1 MTERKTI
8 YQKYFE
14 EQERYTERHGEKTI
28 VFFQMGKFYDAYA
41 TSTRGYPRL
50 DDLSVLLNTHYIRR
64 PEDAS
69 NPKSLPNQFG
79 INCVSIRK
87 HLTTMVENG
96 YTIVLF
102 EQKLEDDLSIDRV
115 WAGTYTAGTIIS
127 DRQGQDSNHMISVYL
142 AEEKQLKGTTTLMA
156 VGVTIIDITTG
167 ASMVHEFYSNH
178 RDENYGLDELV
189 RIIQTFRPSELI
201 VYHHP
206 SSYCPEKIKSIGAYL
221 EISKYPSYRY
231 HVYHPSSTMEEY
243 HDALEL
249 LTLDTFKINH
259 QNDYLASVFDFNYQ
273 PSLGKKQSPLEILM
287 IEQKNYVIISFMVVL
302 RYISLH
308 NPSLLKNLSHP
319 EIYIYDQHLILG
331 NNAIEQ
337 LNVIDNNSLEVYN
350 RKYRSVFHVINK
362 TSTPMGRRFLMDNLL
377 NPLSQQ
383 KRDVIEGR
391 YQMIEELSHENFYQA
406 IHMELKKIQDME
418 RLHRLMALGTISPVQ
433 FHRLVTYYTATNRI
447 IDLIVNKPS
456 LKILIDQMG
465 STLSTSGKSKVVR
478 KFLEY
483 QVQYQSEFN
492 LDHLTTYGTD
502 EEKPIF
508 QKGIYEAI
516 DKLIKSIEN
525 AKQLTTTLQEAFASM
540 IGVES
545 KGKKKAVEIESN
557 ERDGHYFT
565 VTKTSEKTIRD
576 KLKKKPIR
584 FKLDDKAYQ
593 FGSEDIEFRALPKGR
608 TKIFISSISD
618 HVNRLSGLK
627 LKLDKLT
634 KECFVQTILEYY
646 SNYKNIMHQITRLV
660 ALVDFLVSGAIV
672 AEEYYYCRPIMSKDP
687 LPASYLSATGLRHVI
702 IERLCQD
709 APYIPNDIVLGNEPG
724 SRPSE
729 KNGLLL
735 YGINSSGKTALIK
748 SIGIAVILA
757 QIGYYVP
764 ATSFHY
770 EPYMS
775 LYARITGND
784 NIFKGLSSFALE
796 MTELNAILVRTENQG
811 SQTLVIGDEV
821 CRGTEDISGLALVS
835 SALVSLS
842 ESKTS
847 YIFATH
853 LHELPN
859 IQEVRSLNNLRF
871 YHLRVEYDDKNDS
884 LIFDRKL
891 TPGSGPR
898 VYGLTV
904 AKHMIKSAKFV
915 NRAEVI
921 RKRLLNESDT
931 EIPIKKSKYNGKL
944 IVKKCAI
951 CGYHPQKDHHKDLE
965 THHINFQRDCGTDG
979 KILKEKHLT
988 KNELYNLVVLCRACH
1003 TKVHQKDIIIDG
1015 YVSTS
1020 TGPTLIFYDN
1030 IEKYLAEQTKII
1042 EEMSRRKTR
1051 KPPRPSVIAS

>member
-1 MTERKTI
+1 MTGKKTI

-14 EQERYTERHGEKTI
+14 EQARYTERHGEKTI

-41 TSTRGYPRL
+41 TSTQGYPRL
-50 DDLSVLLNTHYIRR
+50 EDLSVLLNTHYIRR

-102 EQKLEDDLSIDRV
+102 EQKLEDDLSIDRIWV
-115 WAGTYTAGTIIS
+115 GTYTAGTIIS
-127 DRQGQDSNHMISVYL
+127 DRQSQDSNHMISVYL
-142 AEEKQLKGTTTLMA
+142 VEEKQLRGKPPLMA

-178 RDENYGLDELV
+178 QDENYGLDELV

-201 VYHHP
+201 IYYQPIVC
-206 SSYCPEKIKSIGAYL
+206 CPEKIKSIGAYL
-221 EISKYPSYRY
+221 EITKYSSYRY
-231 HVYHPSSTMEEY
+231 HVFHTSDVPSENV
-243 HDALEL
+243 DALEL
-249 LTLDTFKINH
+249 LTKKSFDIAY
-259 QNDYLASVFDFNYQ
+259 QNEYIASVFDLNRQ
-273 PSLGKKQSPLEILM
+273 TKLGGKQSPLEILM
-287 IEQKNYVIISFMVVL
+287 IEQKNYVIISFMIIL

-308 NPSLLKNLSHP
+308 NPSLLKNLSYP

-337 LNVIDNNSLEVYN
+337 LNVVDNNSLEMYN
-350 RKYRSVFHVINK
+350 RKHRSVFHVVNK
-362 TSTPMGRRFLMDNLL
+362 TSTPMGRRLLMDNLL

-383 KRDVIEGR
+383 KRDVINER
-391 YQMIEELSHENFYQA
+391 YQMIEELSTNGLYLE
-406 IHMELKKIQDME
+406 IRDELKKIQDME
-418 RLHRLMALGTISPVQ
+418 RLHRLMGMGTISPIQ
-433 FHRLVTYYTATNRI
+433 YYRLTSYYDSTKQIIQIITNNPKLKS
-447 IDLIVNKPS
+447 LIGLS
-456 LKILIDQMG
+456 G
-465 STLSTSGKSKVVR
+465 SKTTMIK
-478 KFLEY
+478 KFNS
-483 QVQYQSEFN
+483 YQSLYQQEFN
-492 LDHLTTYGTD
+492 LDNLPTYGTD

-508 QKGIYEAI
+508 QKGIYEKI
-516 DKLIKSIEN
+516 DKLIRSIN
-525 AKQLTTTLQEAFASM
+525 SAKQLTITLQAEFTKM
-540 IGVES
+540 IGNES
-545 KGKKKAVEIESN
+545 KGKKKAVEIENN

-565 VTKTSEKTIRD
+565 ITKTSEKLIRD

-584 FKLDDKAYQ
+584 FTLDEKDYK
-593 FGSEDIEFRALPKGR
+593 FDMSDVEFRALPKGR

-618 HVNRLSGLK
+618 HVNRLNTLK

-634 KECFVQTILEYY
+634 RECFVHTILQYYNEY
-646 SNYKNIMHQITRLV
+646 KQTMHQITQLIS
-660 ALVDFLVSGAIV
+660 LVDFLVSGAIV
-672 AEEYYYCRPIMSKDP
+672 AQDYYYCKPVMDQTAHP
-687 LPASYLSATGLRHVI
+687 ESYLIAEGLRHVI
-702 IERLCQD
+702 IERLCEET
-709 APYIPNDIVLGNEPG
+709 PYIPNDISLGNVPREQD
-724 SRPSE
+724 
-729 KNGLLL
+729 KNGILL

-748 SIGIAVILA
+748 SIGIAIILA

-811 SQTLVIGDEV
+811 AQTLVIGDEV

-842 ESKTS
+842 ESRTS

-859 IQEVRSLNNLRF
+859 IQEVQALVNLKF
-871 YHLRVEYDDKNDS
+871 YHLRVEYDDKNDC
-884 LIFDRKL
+884 LVFDRKL

-921 RKRLLNESDT
+921 RKRLLGETNT

-944 IVKKCAI
+944 IVKMCAI
-951 CGYHPQKDHHKDLE
+951 CGYRPLKDHHKELE
-965 THHINFQRDCGTDG
+965 THHINFQRDCTTDG

-988 KNELYNLVVLCRACH
+988 KNELYNLVVLCRTCH
-1003 TKVHQKDIIIDG
+1003 NSVHQKDIIIDG
-1015 YVSTS
+1015 YHSTS
-1020 TGPTLIFYDN
+1020 EGPTLMFYDN
-1030 IEKYLAEQTKII
+1030 LEKYLDEKTKII
-1042 EEMSRRKTR
+1042 EGMTKEKK
-1051 KPPRPSVIAS
+1051 KPCRQVECI